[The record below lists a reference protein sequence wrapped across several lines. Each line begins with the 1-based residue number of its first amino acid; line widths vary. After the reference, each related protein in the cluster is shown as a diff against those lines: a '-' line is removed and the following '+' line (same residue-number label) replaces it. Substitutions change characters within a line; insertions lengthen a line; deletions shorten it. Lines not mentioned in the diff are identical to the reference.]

1 MTAEQKTSLS
11 TSPRREPSAERS
23 RPSILIVDDNVSQ
36 CKTMS
41 LILRRK
47 GYAVATARDGPEAIK
62 TVQQRP
68 FDMIFMDVKMP
79 LMNGVD
85 TYRRIKELRPD
96 AVVIMMTAYAVEDL
110 VQQALEEGAYGI
122 VYKPL
127 DIERVIT
134 IVEEAKQIQTSA
146 FILVVDDDPGTCIT
160 LRNILARKGHEVGI
174 APSGEEAIAM
184 AQQKAYDIIFID
196 MKLPVLNGL
205 ETFLAIRE
213 INPRAVAIMMTAYR
227 QEMASL
233 VEEALRHQA
242 YTCLYK
248 PLGIE
253 ELLRLVEEIGRRK
266 RDVKRET

>member
-1 MTAEQKTSLS
+1 MA
-11 TSPRREPSAERS
+11 AERKAN
-23 RPSILIVDDNVSQ
+23 ILIVDDNVSQ

-47 GYAVATARDGPEAIK
+47 GYAVATAPDGPEAIK

-68 FDMIFMDVKMP
+68 FDMIFMDIKMP

-85 TYRRIKELRPD
+85 TYRRIKEIRPE
-96 AVVIMMTAYAVEDL
+96 AVVMMMTAYAVEDL

-134 IVEEAKQIQTSA
+134 IVEEAKQVQTGA

-160 LRNILARKGHEVGI
+160 LRNILAKKGYEVGI

-184 AQQKAYDIIFID
+184 AQQKACDMIFID

-205 ETFLAIRE
+205 ETYLAIRE
-213 INPRAVAIMMTAYR
+213 INPQVVAIMMTAYR
-227 QEMASL
+227 QEMAGL
-233 VEEALRHQA
+233 VEEALRNQA
-242 YTCLYK
+242 YTCFYK
-248 PLGIE
+248 PLDIE
-253 ELLRLVEEIGRRK
+253 ELLRLVEEIRGRK
-266 RDVKRET
+266 QKADSGGEEGS

>member
-1 MTAEQKTSLS
+1 MA
-11 TSPRREPSAERS
+11 AERKA
-23 RPSILIVDDNVSQ
+23 SILIVDDDLSQ

-47 GYAVATARDGPEAIK
+47 GYTVATANDGPEAIK

-68 FDMIFMDVKMP
+68 FDMIFMDIKMP

-85 TYRRIKELRPD
+85 TYRRIKEIRPE
-96 AVVIMMTAYAVEDL
+96 AVVMLMTAYAVEDL
-110 VQQALEEGAYGI
+110 VQQAMEEGAYGI

-134 IVEEAKQIQTSA
+134 IVDEARQMQTGA

-174 APSGEEAIAM
+174 ARSGEEAIAI
-184 AQQKAYDIIFID
+184 AQQKAHDIIFVD

-205 ETFLAIRE
+205 ETFLAIQKT
-213 INPRAVAIMMTAYR
+213 NPQVVAIMMTAYR
-227 QEMASL
+227 QEMAGL
-233 VEEALRHQA
+233 VEEALRNHA

-253 ELLRLVEEIGRRK
+253 ELLRLVEEIQRRK
-266 RDVKRET
+266 RDVKR